1 MVDVNTLW
9 KKIIW
14 SKYIRFWNM
23 INNCFS
29 LVLAQLDISE
39 GLSQLD
45 SVSRDDNFTHKI
57 SK

>member
-9 KKIIW
+9 KKNIW

-23 INNCFS
+23 INNCFN
-29 LVLAQLDISE
+29 LGLAQLDISE

>member
-1 MVDVNTLW
+1 
-9 KKIIW
+9 
-14 SKYIRFWNM
+14 M
-23 INNCFS
+23 INNCFN

-39 GLSQLD
+39 GLNQLD